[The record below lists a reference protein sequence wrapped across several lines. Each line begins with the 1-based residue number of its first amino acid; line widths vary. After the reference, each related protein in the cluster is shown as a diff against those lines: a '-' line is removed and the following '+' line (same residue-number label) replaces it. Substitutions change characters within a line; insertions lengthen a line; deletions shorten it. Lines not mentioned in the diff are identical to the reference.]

1 MKKIE
6 AWKTEDNKIFEDES
20 RAKKHQDELNAL
32 EVFQD
37 IYYRGII
44 ENADDIINLLIENKS
59 AILDFYGLS
68 FLKEGQDEDN

>member
-1 MKKIE
+1 MKEVK
-6 AWKTEDNKIFEDES
+6 AWKTSDNKVFEDETK
-20 RAKKHQDELNAL
+20 AEKHQRELNAL

-59 AILDFYGLS
+59 TILDFYGLS
-68 FLKEGQDEDN
+68 FLKGGQDEDN